1 MDPGQFLRGLPLLTI
16 RLERN
21 FISEKMYRIQ
31 NRIDLADFHNAY
43 MVAQNNLT
51 HFYNIRLRKYSE
63 GVS

>member
-1 MDPGQFLRGLPLLTI
+1 LLTI